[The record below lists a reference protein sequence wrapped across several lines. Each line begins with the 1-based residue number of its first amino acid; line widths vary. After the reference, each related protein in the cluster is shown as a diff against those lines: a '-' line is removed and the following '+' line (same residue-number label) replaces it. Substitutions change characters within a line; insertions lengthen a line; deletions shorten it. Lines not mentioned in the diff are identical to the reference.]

1 MTVLIA
7 RLLLHEE
14 GGGGGGGA
22 AAVVNDKIL
31 LADIWLPARSF
42 TPLDPPVI
50 VAVYVVEAAS
60 DDVGSNV
67 AIFPPLSVTVPGI
80 LVVPAL
86 RVKVAVLTVEP

>member
-1 MTVLIA
+1 MS
-7 RLLLHEE
+7 
-14 GGGGGGGA
+14 A
-22 AAVVNDKIL
+22 AEAVVNDHVLSAVIK
-31 LADIWLPARSF
+31 LPAVSF

-50 VAVYVVEAAS
+50 VAVYIVEAAS

-86 RVKVAVLTVEP
+86 SVKVDVLTVEP

>member
-1 MTVLIA
+1 VAVLIA

-22 AAVVNDKIL
+22 AAVVNDQTL
-31 LADIWLPARSF
+31 FADIGLPAMSF
-42 TPLDPPVI
+42 TPLDPPAI

-60 DDVGSNV
+60 DDDGLNV
-67 AIFPPLSVTVPGI
+67 ATFPFSDTTPEI

-86 RVKVAVLTVEP
+86 RVNVDVLTVVL